1 MAVIRPKDL
10 MIVKVDIEFNYL
22 HYTKLEIDLEHIN
35 RGKNFSRET
44 KFSVEEII
52 FLAQLFIDGEHLELD
67 AQKYYED
74 ESCNYFIMIKKFQ
87 DNNYKLIF
95 CICTDREDSLGI
107 MTIFRIKE

>member
-1 MAVIRPKDL
+1 

-52 FLAQLFIDGEHLELD
+52 FLAQLFIDGEHL
-67 AQKYYED
+67 
-74 ESCNYFIMIKKFQ
+74 
-87 DNNYKLIF
+87 
-95 CICTDREDSLGI
+95 
-107 MTIFRIKE
+107 

>member
-1 MAVIRPKDL
+1 

-22 HYTKLEIDLEHIN
+22 HYTKLEIDLE
-35 RGKNFSRET
+35 
-44 KFSVEEII
+44 
-52 FLAQLFIDGEHLELD
+52 QLFIDGERLELD

-95 CICTDREDSLGI
+95 CSCTDREDSLGI
-107 MTIFRIKE
+107 MTFFRIKE